1 MRKAKI
7 VCTIGP
13 ASASDEILSKLV
25 LAGMDVARL
34 NFSHGDG
41 RSHARAHARLRQ
53 LARAA
58 HRPLAILQDV
68 QGPRIRLGRF
78 PGGGVELCAG
88 ESFTLIPQS
97 GPKPVPGSQRQGC
110 VQYPN
115 LHRDVKKGDRILI
128 ADGMVQ
134 LRVTEVT
141 GRRIATKVTVGGRI
155 GDHKGLN
162 LPGVR
167 LSTPSVTD
175 KDRRDIQ
182 LGLKLGMDLLAI
194 SFVRSPDDVVEV
206 RRLVRKAGSR
216 CLLLAKIEHPDAVA
230 SLDDI
235 LDVCDGI
242 MVARGDLGV
251 ELPLEQVPA
260 IQKSAIH
267 RANARGKLV
276 IVATQMLESMV
287 QNPRPTRAEASDVA
301 NAVFDGTDALML
313 SAETAIGAYPLEA
326 LQTMVRIISEAERSP
341 AFQNATRPRL
351 LLDPSLFPNAVSRA
365 TVVAAEAIGAR
376 LIVAFTE
383 SGNTA
388 RLLSDYRPSARV
400 LALTP
405 HEDTYHQLATFW
417 GVEPLKV
424 PAVHSTDAMLR
435 QVNRTLQECGFAKP
449 GDSVLIASGVP
460 LGEPGSTN
468 MLKLHKIR

>member
-13 ASASDEILSKLV
+13 ASASEEMLHKLV

-34 NFSHGDG
+34 NFSHGD
-41 RSHARAHARLRQ
+41 ARTHTQVHARLRRV
-53 LARAA
+53 ARAA
-58 HRPLAILQDV
+58 GRPLAILQDV

-78 PGGGVELCAG
+78 KAHGVELRTGGTFVLSTQA
-88 ESFTLIPQS
+88 T
-97 GPKPVPGSQRQGC
+97 PGDAQRAS

-115 LHRDVKKGDRILI
+115 LHREVGKGDRILI
-128 ADGMVQ
+128 ADGLVQ
-134 LRVTEVT
+134 LRVVAVEGRDIVTRVVT
-141 GRRIATKVTVGGRI
+141 GGFI
-155 GDHKGLN
+155 GDHKGIN
-162 LPGVR
+162 VPGVH
-167 LSTPSVTD
+167 LSTPSVTE
-175 KDRRDIQ
+175 KDRRDIR
-182 LGLKLGMDLLAI
+182 LGLSLGMDLLAI
-194 SFVRSPDDVVEV
+194 SFVRSAEDVVEV

-216 CLLLAKIEHPDAVA
+216 CLVVAKIEHPDAVA
-230 SLDDI
+230 CLDDI

-251 ELPLEQVPA
+251 ELPPEKVPA

-287 QNPRPTRAEASDVA
+287 HSPRPTRAEASDVA
-301 NAVFDGTDALML
+301 NAVFDGSDALML
-313 SAETAIGAYPLEA
+313 SEETAAGAYPLEA
-326 LQTMVRIISEAERSP
+326 LQMMVRVITEAERST
-341 AFQNATRPRL
+341 AYQHASRPRL
-351 LLDPSLFPNAVSRA
+351 LKDPALFSNAVSQA
-365 TVVAAEAIGAR
+365 TVSAAEAIGSR

-388 RLLSDYRPSARV
+388 RLVSDYRPSARI

-405 HEDTYHQLATFW
+405 HEDTYRQMAAMW
-417 GVEPLKV
+417 GVEPIKV
-424 PAVHSTDAMLR
+424 PPVRSTDAMLR
-435 QVNRTLQECGFAKP
+435 QVNGVLLDRGFAKP
-449 GDSVLIASGVP
+449 GDPVVISSGVP

-468 MLKLHKIR
+468 MLKLHKIH